1 MKWDFLLWHH
11 VGPQCFQFWNLSDCG
26 LGMLTV
32 HFLNVTIWL
41 SHSASYPVSPDMK
54 THFCL
59 SLLTVQF
66 VLFPVIF
73 ARPSL
78 LPFYQPSG
86 FVSSPS
92 KQQNASCVLENN
104 ISDQSPAMSH
114 PNPCHRGQLTWAAS
128 SIQLPMLLSLICNLA
143 HNSTSDPQSCV
154 HWLTPQILRVKD
166 EEPHGMIP
174 SLLL

>member
-1 MKWDFLLWHH
+1 
-11 VGPQCFQFWNLSDCG
+11 
-26 LGMLTV
+26 
-32 HFLNVTIWL
+32 
-41 SHSASYPVSPDMK
+41 MK

-114 PNPCHRGQLTWAAS
+114 PNPCHRGTTDLSGLQHSASDASFSNMQLGSQLYFRS
-128 SIQLPMLLSLICNLA
+128 SILCPLANPANPKSERRRATWHDPFSPIINVSFIPAALNCSSQNNVVFSHAFPSASVIRVGLLCYLA
-143 HNSTSDPQSCV
+143 SVVLRTSS
-154 HWLTPQILRVKD
+154 
-166 EEPHGMIP
+166 
-174 SLLL
+174 